1 MGFLS
6 IVADAGYKTAV
17 DKIKQSGY
25 GSRAF
30 CGGCMLRKP
39 TVAVSAD
46 RKLLGHHAYHV
57 VGEKYLLAL
66 TQAAQVC
73 PLILPSLV
81 DQIDQATVLENMD
94 GLFLTGAY
102 SNIEPH
108 HYGGEKSYE
117 GNVHDAFR
125 DSSSFSLIKHAI
137 QLQVP
142 VLGVCRGLQEVNVAL
157 GGSLHQKVQDISG
170 LNDHR
175 ENVDEAIEKQYA
187 VSHPIT
193 LQANGLLRSF
203 NPTDRVMVNSLHGQG
218 IARLAADLNVE
229 ASADDGLIEA
239 VSLNTPHPFFLAV
252 QWHPEW
258 KVLENTFYQSIFNA
272 FGRAC
277 AIRAQQRAKLN

>member
-1 MGFLS
+1 
-6 IVADAGYKTAV
+6 
-17 DKIKQSGY
+17 
-25 GSRAF
+25 
-30 CGGCMLRKP
+30 MLRKP

-46 RKLLGHHAYHV
+46 RKLLGHHAFHMA
-57 VGEKYLLAL
+57 GEKYLLAL

-81 DQIDQATVLENMD
+81 DQIDIANTLETMD

-108 HYGGEKSYE
+108 HYGDEKSYE
-117 GNVHDAFR
+117 GNLHDALR
-125 DSSSFSLIKHAI
+125 DSSSFALIKHAI

-157 GGSLHQKVQDISG
+157 GGSLHQKVQEVSG

-175 ENVDEAIEKQYA
+175 ENLDDVLEKQYA

-193 LQANGLLRSF
+193 LQADGLLRSLIAS
-203 NPTDRVMVNSLHGQG
+203 DRVMVNSLHGQG
-218 IARLAADLNVE
+218 IARLAAGLNVE
-229 ASADDGLIEA
+229 ATADDGLIEA
-239 VSLNTPHPFFLAV
+239 VSLNALHPFFLAV

-258 KVLENTFYQSIFNA
+258 KVMENTFYQSIFNA

-277 AIRAQQRAKLN
+277 AMRAQQRAKLN